1 MTDSTHQTSHNI
13 QARFDHTPARQ
24 KRRHFSLSVDT
35 TLPGS
40 GITAIF
46 GPSGSGKTTFLRCL
60 AGLEKPQR
68 GYLKVGS
75 TVWQDEQQFLPTH
88 RRPLGYVFQEAS
100 LFAHLTALGNLRYAI
115 KRASP
120 PPSDILFQEVIDIMG
135 IAPLLNQY
143 PNQLSGGERQRVAIA
158 RALLIQPSV
167 LLMDEPLA
175 SLDAARKRDI
185 MPYLH
190 RLRDYLDIPIV
201 YVSHSIEEVAHL
213 ASHVI
218 VLDNGAIQASG
229 TPEQVF
235 TQSAQR
241 QKTVDDN
248 TTVIWQG
255 VLSER
260 AEHWHL
266 AKITCAGGELWVRD
280 TGVSKQTP
288 VGIAIQANNV
298 SLARTAH
305 ADSSVVNQLPVT
317 VSDITADTDSA
328 FMLIRLQSK
337 DAQLVSRITRRSVDT
352 LNIGIGDTLWAHIK
366 SAAVVR

>member
-1 MTDSTHQTSHNI
+1 MTEFTQQTSHNI
-13 QARFDHTPARQ
+13 QVKFHHTPAHQKQRQ
-24 KRRHFSLSVDT
+24 FTLSVDT
-35 TLPGS
+35 TLPEQGV
-40 GITAIF
+40 TAIF

-60 AGLEKPQR
+60 AGLERPQQ
-68 GYLKVGS
+68 GYLKLGG
-75 TVWQDEQQFLPTH
+75 TVWQNEHSFLPTH

-120 PPSDILFQEVIDIMG
+120 PPSDTLFQEVIDIMG

-158 RALLIQPSV
+158 RALLIQPKV

-175 SLDAARKRDI
+175 SLDTTRKQDI
-185 MPYLH
+185 MPYL
-190 RLRDYLDIPIV
+190 RQLRQYLKIPII

-218 VLDNGAIQASG
+218 MLDNGMIQASG
-229 TPEQVF
+229 TPEHVF
-235 TQSAQR
+235 SQTACRQSAA
-241 QKTVDDN
+241 DDN

-280 TGVSKQTP
+280 IEVSEQTP

-317 VSDITADTDSA
+317 VSAITADTDSA
-328 FMLIRLQSK
+328 FMLIELQSH
-337 DAQLVSRITRRSVDT
+337 DAQLVSRVTRRSVDT
-352 LNIGIGDTLWAHIK
+352 LNIRVGETLWAHIK

>member
-1 MTDSTHQTSHNI
+1 MTDSAHQAPHNI
-13 QARFDHTPARQ
+13 QARFHHTPARQ

-35 TLPGS
+35 LLPGR

-60 AGLEKPQR
+60 AGLEKPAQ
-68 GYLKVGS
+68 GYVKVGN

-115 KRASP
+115 KRANSEL
-120 PPSDILFQEVIDIMG
+120 SDSLFHEIIEIMG
-135 IAPLLNQY
+135 IQALLGQY

-158 RALLIQPSV
+158 RALLIQPSI

-175 SLDAARKRDI
+175 SLDAARKREI

-218 VLDNGAIQASG
+218 MLDNGAIQASG

-235 TQSAQR
+235 AQPSQR
-241 QKTVDDN
+241 QHTADDN
-248 TTVIWQG
+248 STVIWQG
-255 VLSER
+255 LLSER

-266 AKITCAGGELWVRD
+266 AKISCAGGELWVRD
-280 TGVSKQTP
+280 TGVSEQTP

-298 SLARTAH
+298 SLTRTAQ

-317 VSDITADTDSA
+317 VSDITADTDKA
-328 FMLIRLQSK
+328 FMLIRLQSQN
-337 DAQLVSRITRRSVDT
+337 AQLLSRVTRRSVDT
-352 LNIGIGDTLWAHIK
+352 LNIRLGDTLWAHIK
-366 SAAVVR
+366 SAAVIG